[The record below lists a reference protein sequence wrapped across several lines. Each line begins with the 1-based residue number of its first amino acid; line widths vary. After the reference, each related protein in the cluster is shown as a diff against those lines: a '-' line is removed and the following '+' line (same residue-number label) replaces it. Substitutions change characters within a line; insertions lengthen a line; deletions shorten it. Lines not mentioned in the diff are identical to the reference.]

1 MNAHRAV
8 LGSVLLVVQAMAGD
22 AGSLRF
28 GGERIGVPPLSLSE
42 SIADRASTLRSPQ
55 FKTTLP
61 EAKEFESPSL
71 SPKLLPRTTPEI
83 PPPFNAHK
91 PRVPRVRRDSGMPII
106 VPSDAVDYAMKVVP
120 PDPDVDFKLVIKD
133 PGEAPGA
140 PKRRAK

>member
-8 LGSVLLVVQAMAGD
+8 LGSVLLVAHAIAGD
-22 AGSLRF
+22 AGALRF

-42 SIADRASTLRSPQ
+42 SIADRTSTLSSPR

-71 SPKLLPRTTPEI
+71 SPKLIPRTTPEI
-83 PPPFNAHK
+83 PSPFK
-91 PRVPRVRRDSGMPII
+91 PRAPRVRRDSGMPII

-140 PKRRAK
+140 PKRPAK